1 MAKGKTVDVLD
12 QISEL
17 QNWRSEVKHR
27 RLLSTLIVL
36 AFGSRLA
43 GQPVPAPTPI
53 YSAVTLKRTL
63 EIIKGAKREVWLLAP
78 TLRNPDVYQVLRSRI
93 QSGVILRLLIA
104 NRAGYTGLEV
114 NLARAVNVDARWLK
128 EKFASAMLVV
138 DDRAAVISPVISGVP
153 SPGQSIEI
161 SRPEVVAPM
170 TATLKQLFQAAKR
183 VR

>member
-1 MAKGKTVDVLD
+1 M
-12 QISEL
+12 
-17 QNWRSEVKHR
+17 KHR
-27 RLLSTLIVL
+27 RLLL
-36 AFGSRLA
+36 ALVALVFGSSVA
-43 GQPVPAPTPI
+43 QQSVPSPTPV
-53 YSAVTLKRTL
+53 YTAVTLKRTL
-63 EIIKGAKREVWLLAP
+63 EIIRSAKREVWLLAP
-78 TLRNPDVYQVLRSRI
+78 TLRNPEVYQALRSRI

-114 NLARAVNVDARWLK
+114 NLARAANVDARWLK
-128 EKFASAMLVV
+128 ERFASAMLVV
-138 DDRAAVISPVISGVP
+138 DDRAAIISPILSGVA

>member
-1 MAKGKTVDVLD
+1 MK
-12 QISEL
+12 
-17 QNWRSEVKHR
+17 RR
-27 RLLSTLIVL
+27 RLLTVLIALV
-36 AFGSRLA
+36 FGSSLA

-63 EIIKGAKREVWLLAP
+63 EIIKGARSEVWLLAP
-78 TLRNPDVYQVLRSRI
+78 TLRNPEVYQALRSRI

-104 NRAGYTGLEV
+104 NRAGYTGLEI
-114 NLARAVNVDARWLK
+114 NLARAANVDARWLK

-138 DDRAAVISPVISGVP
+138 DDRAAIISPILSGLP
-153 SPGQSIEI
+153 SPGQSIEV

-170 TATLKQLFQAAKR
+170 TATLKELFQAAKR